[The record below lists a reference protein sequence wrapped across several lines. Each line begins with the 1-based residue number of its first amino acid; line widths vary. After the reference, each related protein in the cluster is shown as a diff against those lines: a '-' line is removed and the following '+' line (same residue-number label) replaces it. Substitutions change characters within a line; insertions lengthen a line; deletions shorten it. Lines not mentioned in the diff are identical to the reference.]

1 MEKPTLTNG
10 ERPSLRQVWDLVE
23 YAIHRIDAAETR
35 TDSKFTRVYYTMM
48 GGLAFIVTTL
58 IAMGVL
64 L

>member
-23 YAIHRIDAAETR
+23 YAIHRVDVLETR
-35 TDSKFTRVYYTMM
+35 VDSKFTRVYYTMM
-48 GGLAFIVTTL
+48 GGLAFVITILLAV
-58 IAMGVL
+58 GVL